1 MLRLP
6 QIESDEN
13 PQEIQHVIC
22 NRDKILTAI
31 VTTDSIII
39 WYVKPCVPIISHRRS
54 PSSIRELGR
63 NVLASWRPDSSMIVV
78 LTEKDHL
85 IIYHLVVPTDIK
97 TLYEIVD
104 SPTPSLKRESDE
116 LFVKELIPP
125 LIFSLAFEVSI
136 EGGISDLVAIRDE
149 LMIAT
154 KNGHIL
160 RYTWEGQEKRDYS
173 LDLKRIPFCTDQ
185 QVLKAV
191 PLADKGV
198 FVSKIAY
205 SPLIGGYAV
214 VFNDGRAAFL
224 FSSTI
229 NFDPNVSLVLLT
241 ILRMSQFLFFNFGI
255 VYQFL
260 SH

>member
-1 MLRLP
+1 M
-6 QIESDEN
+6 QNN
-13 PQEIQHVIC
+13 P
-22 NRDKILTAI
+22 
-31 VTTDSIII
+31 
-39 WYVKPCVPIISHRRS
+39 
-54 PSSIRELGR
+54 
-63 NVLASWRPDSSMIVV
+63 
-78 LTEKDHL
+78 EK
-85 IIYHLVVPTDIK
+85 
-97 TLYEIVD
+97 
-104 SPTPSLKRESDE
+104 
-116 LFVKELIPP
+116 
-125 LIFSLAFEVSI
+125 
-136 EGGISDLVAIRDE
+136 
-149 LMIAT
+149 IAT

-229 NFDPNVSLVLLT
+229 NFDPNVSFALPT
-241 ILRMSQFLFFNFGI
+241 IFENYSKCRIFCFSILEFSTNFCH
-255 VYQFL
+255 FKSDL
-260 SH
+260 SCNTFQKLPRLDATI